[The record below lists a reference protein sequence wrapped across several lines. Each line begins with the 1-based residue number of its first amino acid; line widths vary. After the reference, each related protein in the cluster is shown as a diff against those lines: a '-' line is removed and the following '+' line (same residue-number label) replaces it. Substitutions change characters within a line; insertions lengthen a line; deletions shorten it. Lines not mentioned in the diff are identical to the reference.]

1 MKRELRI
8 RRQMLAFGLAGTLA
22 AVLCISVYAAD
33 APGDNSGGGGSQ
45 SSGFTLSA
53 AAVSVTDSTVTT
65 RFMWAT
71 GTATARIRCVCAAAM
86 YIILRILSRPAR
98 RIP

>member
-1 MKRELRI
+1 MKRKSRI
-8 RRQMLAFGLAGTLA
+8 CRQMLAFGLAGTLA
-22 AVLCISVYAAD
+22 AGLCISVYAAD

-53 AAVSVTDSTVTT
+53 AAVSVADSTVTT

-71 GTATARIRCVCAAAM
+71 GMVTARIRCVCAAAM